1 MYPHVG
7 IDASGLAVLRRFV
20 TETLREVVPETL
32 REAVLPREQIQAWQY
47 ALAEDLGGRWRPVP
61 VLAPASLTPEEQRK
75 LQRLPHEPRVLMRSA
90 EAARDRLLADGNVDG
105 VAVFVGELGLRG
117 RSWREAF
124 GIALINDWQIPRG
137 LWPER
142 HVCNLLADAEHE
154 HLRLTP
160 LWRRR
165 ARGQR
170 VLLLDSPLGDGATL
184 YDFVSSPDVD
194 PLENMTGVGF
204 DDPRLAR
211 VLNGLNPRELRVV
224 EGFAYHR
231 TRSWADAAACAGE
244 PNPEAFGKRVQRKL
258 TRLSKEASRRSAQQ
272 RIHASG
278 LCLPA
283 SRGGQA

>member
-7 IDASGLAVLRRFV
+7 IDASGLAVLRRSV
-20 TETLREVVPETL
+20 AEILKEVVPGL

-61 VLAPASLTPEEQRK
+61 VGAPASLTPEEQRK
-75 LQRLPHEPRVLMRSA
+75 LRRLPHEPWVLVRSA
-90 EAARDRLLADGNVDG
+90 EAARDRLLADGTVDG

-117 RSWREAF
+117 RSWHEAF

-137 LWPER
+137 PWPER

-154 HLRLTP
+154 HLQLTP

-184 YDFVSSPDVD
+184 YDFISSPDGD

-204 DDPRLAR
+204 DNPRLAR
-211 VLNGLNPRELRVV
+211 VLNGLTPRELRVA
-224 EGFAYHR
+224 EAFAHHR
-231 TRSWADAAACAGE
+231 RSSWADAAACAGE
-244 PNPEAFGKRVQRKL
+244 PDPAAFGKTVQRKL
-258 TRLSKEASRRSAQQ
+258 TRLMKEATRRSAQQ
-272 RIHASG
+272 HTHPCG
-278 LCLPA
+278 LSLPA
-283 SRGGQA
+283 PRGGQA